1 MTHGIWTQSRGLH
14 LDRNKASI
22 SSQTEPDVRGKRDIS
37 KLRTSRGRE
46 AQRPTYT
53 ADVQA

>member
-46 AQRPTYT
+46 VQRPTYT